1 MRPTLARAAV
11 ATGLVLA
18 LAPALRTDAPA
29 AQETT
34 EVRGAVPRWLVGRWL
49 MLGTIEI
56 AKPMPIVRLLEV
68 RDGAD
73 HLEVLLGPTQ
83 LPQEMQ
89 AAMTGAPAG
98 SPWVPSA
105 SDLRTLDRQWDAL
118 RAADPARAAT
128 VENQLLA
135 AGEYPPEMTS
145 DPRFRDT
152 ALAIVT
158 RETFPGGQIAK
169 TVSIWSV
176 RDAASAPPAGPFG
189 VLSIA

>member
-1 MRPTLARAAV
+1 
-11 ATGLVLA
+11 
-18 LAPALRTDAPA
+18 
-29 AQETT
+29 
-34 EVRGAVPRWLVGRWL
+34 

-189 VLSIA
+189 VLSIASAPFPIPISLKGTYRGYRVDAGGGGLLARVLGLFSGCGRP